1 VTAALAAGAPI
12 REAVLRA
19 VEAASR
25 FVAAGGAGA
34 LNVAAPEVIASPPA
48 GSVMDGSD
56 ARTAFEL
63 AERIRRRGGRV
74 VATGG
79 CFDLVHP
86 GHLDLLRR
94 ARAMGDALVV
104 CLNSDDSVRQLK
116 GPARPVVPARDRV
129 RLLTELRS
137 VDAVVVFDGSDP
149 GPLLDRLRPDLWV
162 KGGDY
167 RDVAMPEAAV
177 VRRHGGRVVLVPT
190 VDGYS
195 TTRLLQEVT
204 SR

>member
-1 VTAALAAGAPI
+1 V
-12 REAVLRA
+12 
-19 VEAASR
+19 
-25 FVAAGGAGA
+25 AGGDPRPA
-34 LNVAAPEVIASPPA
+34 L
-48 GSVMDGSD
+48 
-56 ARTAFEL
+56 EL
-63 AERIRRRGGRV
+63 ADRIRRRGGRL

-104 CLNSDDSVRQLK
+104 CVNSDDSVRELK
-116 GPARPVVPARDRV
+116 GPSRPVVPARDRV

-137 VDAVVVFDGSDP
+137 VDAVIVFSGSDP
-149 GPLLDRLRPDLWV
+149 SALLDRLRPDLWV

-167 RDVAMPEAAV
+167 ADVAMPEAAV
-177 VRRHGGRVVLVPT
+177 VHRHGGRVVLVPT

-195 TTRLLQEVT
+195 TSRLLQEVT